1 MRLTVAARKEVAIKL
16 VESGM
21 SQRQTAKVLGVNN
34 ATISR
39 DLLLVELTTGILSNA
54 DWDQGF
60 VLCAAAGT
68 GGATIGGGGRR
79 WDQRGSQEEG
89 SDLHGACTGGAGG
102 GATTTRGAGLMQAQ
116 TIAQRN
122 LVLYRLWRRSTR
134 APAREGIA

>member
-54 DWDQGF
+54 D
-60 VLCAAAGT
+60 
-68 GGATIGGGGRR
+68 
-79 WDQRGSQEEG
+79 
-89 SDLHGACTGGAGG
+89 
-102 GATTTRGAGLMQAQ
+102 
-116 TIAQRN
+116 
-122 LVLYRLWRRSTR
+122 
-134 APAREGIA
+134 